1 MNNLCVLLLII
12 THHLINIEDIKPFME
27 SHGFETLNLIGSTN
41 IGAALSPEQW
51 KYWKNS
57 GEHEFTQLIDLLKET
72 ATNPYVLG
80 YQLICFTLGEKNDNL
95 FVKHMSSNTISRW
108 IDFIYFSR

>member
-1 MNNLCVLLLII
+1 MKKGDNLCVLLLII

-51 KYWKNS
+51 KYWKNR

-80 YQLICFTLGEKNDNL
+80 YQLICFTLGEKMIICL
-95 FVKHMSSNTISRW
+95 SNT
-108 IDFIYFSR
+108 